1 MQPMNHP
8 GQSSADAREILAQAL
23 TAVEPEAAVRNNLV
37 VNGAS
42 IRAGQFEWRRPGNG
56 RVLLLGAGKA
66 AGPMAR
72 TAESLLAAFAPHG
85 LVVTKYGHSVPLC
98 NIDLIEAGHPLPDE
112 NGQRAA
118 EILLEQARNAGA
130 GDLVICLISGGG
142 SALLPAPVAGVTL
155 ADKLRA
161 TDLLLRAGADIH
173 ELNTLRKHLS
183 RIKGGGLARAAAPAT
198 LLTLAISDVIGNQPD
213 VIASGPTVPDP
224 TTFADAMA
232 VVKHYGLE
240 TVMPDSVW
248 RYLELGAATP
258 ELETWKTAG
267 GTAGSHYQVIASID
281 QAARAASAAA
291 NNRGY
296 RSEILSTTQSGEAR
310 DVAVELAAVARQRQR
325 QLGTTGQPVCLIT
338 GGETTVNVK
347 GNGLGGRNQELALAA
362 ALALAGSRGITLLA
376 AGTDGTDGPTDAAGA
391 IVDGETLT
399 RGEIMGLSATDHLNN
414 NDSYHYLQ
422 QLNALVMTGPTRTN
436 VMDLT
441 LLLIHPQPAA

>member
-1 MQPMNHP
+1 MYHP
-8 GQSSADAREILAQAL
+8 GQSSTDAREILAQAL
-23 TAVEPEAAVRNNLV
+23 TAVEPEAAMRNNLV

-56 RVLLLGAGKA
+56 QVLLLGAGKA

-72 TAESLLAAFAPHG
+72 TAESLLAAFDPHG

-118 EILLEQARNAGA
+118 GILLEQARNAGA
-130 GDLVICLISGGG
+130 DDLVICLISGGG
-142 SALLPAPVAGVTL
+142 SALLPAPVAGITL
-155 ADKLRA
+155 ADKLHA

-232 VVKHYGLE
+232 VVKRHGLE

-258 ELETWKTAG
+258 ELETWKAAG
-267 GTAGSHYQVIASID
+267 DAARAHYQVIASID
-281 QAARAASAAA
+281 QAARAASEAAGK
-291 NNRGY
+291 RGY
-296 RSEILSTTQSGEAR
+296 RSEILSSTQSGEAR
-310 DVAVELAAVARQRQR
+310 DVAVELVAVARQRQR

-338 GGETTVNVK
+338 GGETTVTVK

-391 IVDGETLT
+391 TVDGETLA
-399 RGEIMGLSATDHLNN
+399 RGEILGLSATDHLDD

-422 QLNALVMTGPTRTN
+422 QLNALVVTGPTRTN

>member
-1 MQPMNHP
+1 MNHP
-8 GQSSADAREILAQAL
+8 EQNSDDAREILDQAL
-23 TAVEPEAAVRNNLV
+23 AAVDPEAAMRNHLE
-37 VNGAS
+37 VNGTR
-42 IRAGQFEWRRPGNG
+42 IRAGQFEWRRQDNG

-72 TAESLLAAFAPHG
+72 AAESILTAFDPHG
-85 LVVTKYGHSVPLC
+85 QVVTKYGHSVPLC
-98 NIDLIEAGHPLPDE
+98 NINLIEAGHPLPDE

-118 EILLEQARNAGA
+118 GILLEQARNAGTD
-130 GDLVICLISGGG
+130 DLVICLISGGG

-183 RIKGGGLARAAAPAT
+183 RIKGGGLARVAVPAT

-224 TTFADAMA
+224 TTFADALS
-232 VVKHYGLE
+232 VVRRYGLE
-240 TVMPDSVW
+240 SVMPESVW
-248 RYLELGAATP
+248 RYLELGVATP
-258 ELETWKTAG
+258 GRETWKAAG
-267 GTAGSHYQVIASID
+267 DAARSHYQIIASID
-281 QAARAASAAA
+281 QAARAASEAADK
-291 NNRGY
+291 RGY
-296 RSEILSTTQSGEAR
+296 RSEILTTSQSGEAR
-310 DVAVELAAVARQRQR
+310 DVAVELVATARQRQR
-325 QLGTTGQPVCLIT
+325 QLGSTGQPLCLIV

-362 ALALAGSRGITLLA
+362 ALELTGSRGITLLA
-376 AGTDGTDGPTDAAGA
+376 AGTDGSDGPTDAAGA
-391 IVDGETLT
+391 MVDGETLT
-399 RGEIMGLSATDHLNN
+399 RGEMLGLNAADHLAN

-422 QLNALVMTGPTRTN
+422 QLKALVMTGPTRTN

-441 LLLIHPQPAA
+441 LLLIQPRPAA